1 MPMIHIHSELHPLPT
16 VVCEDLG
23 FGDRERF
30 ECPQH
35 INVAKA
41 TGLQSEQR
49 ERERRERSEDQ
60 VVLISKAQNWE

>member
-16 VVCEDLG
+16 VVCEDLRY
-23 FGDRERF
+23 GDRERF

-35 INVAKA
+35 INDAKA

-49 ERERRERSEDQ
+49 EREERK
-60 VVLISKAQNWE
+60 I